1 MAIEDNIQAVNTEAQ
16 VKVNKERAANSIRY
30 KPAST
35 EITRQNYDKLMG
47 MIAKREETIA
57 KLKEEINQEVE
68 KGVPQADVV
77 ENNVINAKAVD
88 IAKLEEQIN
97 ILGAV
102 YEPME
107 LVDKR
112 AIRLIDK
119 MYKEAKAKSEGIYYS
134 LSSNGITREG
144 EIKQQPMADMF
155 NNMTIVSDLDVQ
167 KIADDNQEEVNNNIE
182 NAIND
187 EKSLGEGDIK
197 AVIDEALVTPEVPST
212 EAEEENGLDM
222 AEIDRIVNEKLNNF
236 INKQETPVVEPEN
249 SSEVAPVEAVI
260 PAPVEVTPAEPVIP
274 APVEVAPAE
283 PVISAPVEVAPVEA
297 VIPAPVYEEPQYDD
311 EYIPM
316 TDEEI
321 ARVRE
326 KIELDK
332 YNKLYAAQA
341 KRSVEI
347 SENKEE
353 PIRDEVIVVPPR
365 EESGLT
371 ISENKGV
378 IIASSDVKERL
389 KNASINELKELLS
402 AKDKVTEELKTLAG
416 NADANIEEVR
426 RIDETIA
433 GEEADVEM
441 KLAERRKTKARKEQE
456 LKDMLIEQ
464 IVASDTRNND
474 LSNVIKSKEEEIDII
489 NKSIGDRRK
498 KISSMANDTDSV
510 DREIAELDNE
520 MQKIFGGERQQ
531 EEHVVFKR

>member
-416 NADANIEEVR
+416 NAGANIEEVR